1 MLAFR
6 DLSIKRKLTV
16 SQEDLQVVASFA
28 LQAALAISDAQAHG
42 NLDMWKTELE
52 EVLKDVNPRG
62 NSDL

>member
-1 MLAFR
+1 M
-6 DLSIKRKLTV
+6 
-16 SQEDLQVVASFA
+16 VASFA

>member
-28 LQAALAISDAQAHG
+28 LQAAMAISDAQAPG